1 MEYLSYVL
9 ISAISWIAGIVLARW
24 AMKRFFGWV
33 DASEDAGNISSV
45 SSDDIIDW
53 DVSERPFIPVKIIKE
68 HGQYYAWFKSND
80 KFIGQ
85 ADKLYELRQ
94 MAQENV
100 LKQIGLRLEFDIQ
113 LKPKKTP

>member
-1 MEYLSYVL
+1 MEYLTYVL
-9 ISAISWIAGIVLARW
+9 ISATSWIAGIVLARW

-33 DASEDAGNISSV
+33 DASEDVGHISSV

-85 ADKLYELRQ
+85 ASKAEELHK
-94 MAQENV
+94 MAHEHV
-100 LKQIGLRLEFDIQ
+100 LQQIGLRLEFAVE
-113 LKPKKTP
+113 KAPRK

>member
-1 MEYLSYVL
+1 MEYLTYIL

-33 DASEDAGNISSV
+33 DTSEDAGNISSV

-53 DVSERPFIPVKIIKE
+53 DVSDRPFIPVKIIKE
-68 HGQYYAWFKSND
+68 QGQYYAWFKSND

-85 ADKLYELRQ
+85 APKVEEVHK
-94 MAQENV
+94 MAHEHV
-100 LKQIGLRLEFDIQ
+100 LQQIGLRLEFAVE
-113 LKPKKTP
+113 KAPRK

>member
-1 MEYLSYVL
+1 MEYLIYVL
-9 ISAISWIAGIVLARW
+9 ISALSWVAGIVIARW
-24 AMKRFFGWV
+24 SLKKFFGWV
-33 DASEDAGNISSV
+33 DASEVEHTSSV

-53 DVSERPFIPVKIIKE
+53 DISERPFIPVKIIKE

-94 MAQENV
+94 MAQDNV
-100 LKQIGLRLEFDIQ
+100 LKQIGLRLEFDIE
-113 LKPKKTP
+113 LKPKKNP